1 MYKLLKKKEIDKLR
15 IRKYKKKDIIFHEN
29 DECKYVSILISGEV
43 IIKSNLVNGKEVIY
57 NTIKDNMMFGHNL
70 IFLENNRYLGD
81 VISTQDSEVLF
92 IDRDNLIQI
101 LKHNKEFLNEFLKLQ
116 AKTAYELNTKIKLL
130 SFDLA
135 YDRLMYYL
143 EINNGVI
150 KYDSITS
157 LATNLFVQRETLS
170 RLLTKLIKNKTIT
183 KKDKKIILNKH

>member
-1 MYKLLKKKEIDKLR
+1 MYKLLKKKEIEKLR

-57 NTIKDNMMFGHNL
+57 NTIKENMMFGHNL

-81 VISTQDSEVLF
+81 AIATKDSEVLF

-116 AKTAYELNTKIKLL
+116 AKTTYELNTKIKLL
-130 SFDLA
+130 SFDLV

-183 KKDKKIILNKH
+183 KKDKKLILNKH